1 MGIVT
6 PYAQRYDS
14 DEIDTKI
21 GKGDFNAIAVTVC
34 THGEDV
40 GAAGLLGS
48 RLRAVF
54 LKNATLILLDTV
66 LSSVTV

>member
-21 GKGDFNAIAVTVC
+21 GKGDFNTFAVTFC
-34 THGEDV
+34 THGEDI

-54 LKNATLILLDTV
+54 LKNATLILLDTI